1 MDSEKKRPPVVESIY
16 NRRSFLCQDCISTWT
31 FWEVV
36 QKSKAAGETYRQIAQ
51 SYGLKMS
58 QVKELAYRQHRKAR
72 LIEHGYV
79 PRGQGRPRKSS
90 NSESACQ
97 KELATLRMQV
107 ELLKNFLSE
116 VGRR

>member
-1 MDSEKKRPPVVESIY
+1 MPRPYINVEH
-16 NRRSFLCQDCISTWT
+16 L
-31 FWEVV
+31 WEVV
-36 QKSKAAGETYRQIAQ
+36 QKRKAAGETYRQIAK
-51 SYGLKMS
+51 SCGLQMS
-58 QVKELAYRQHRKAR
+58 QIKKLAYRQHLKAR

-79 PRGQGRPRKSS
+79 PRDKGRPRKSS

>member
-1 MDSEKKRPPVVESIY
+1 MPRPYISVEH
-16 NRRSFLCQDCISTWT
+16 L
-31 FWEVV
+31 WEVV
-36 QKSKAAGETYRQIAQ
+36 QKRKAAGETYRQIAQ

-79 PRGQGRPRKSS
+79 PRGKGRPRKSA
-90 NSESACQ
+90 NFESACQ